1 MPLFCW
7 FDHFLVSWA
16 EICQIFR
23 WFFGKFKKI
32 KKTFWNYLTFRS
44 LERPGLIIET
54 LKYLLIYIFFQY
66 LGIDASALSLTAFTV
81 ERYIAICHP
90 IKSKSICTLSRAK
103 KIIAACWAF
112 AIIYCSPW
120 FFLASVK
127 KKCVIGIGE
136 VRQMLTLNL
145 FVTSKKRNH
154 QFTNSP
160 IHKFKV
166 LQIV

>member
-1 MPLFCW
+1 M
-7 FDHFLVSWA
+7 
-16 EICQIFR
+16 
-23 WFFGKFKKI
+23 
-32 KKTFWNYLTFRS
+32 
-44 LERPGLIIET
+44 
-54 LKYLLIYIFFQY
+54 
-66 LGIDASALSLTAFTV
+66 

-136 VRQMLTLNL
+136 VGQILTFNL
-145 FVTSKKRNH
+145 FVISKKQNH
-154 QFTNSP
+154 QFTNLKCCKVS
-160 IHKFKV
+160 FKV
-166 LQIV
+166 FKRKKHGLNRLFFEIPLKRGLKSKSVRQRKKTKSCIDFYCTYGIMIETTQFF

>member
-1 MPLFCW
+1 MSAKIWHDILQLSINLPEFTQLTYSTYELTKQFG
-7 FDHFLVSWA
+7 
-16 EICQIFR
+16 QI
-23 WFFGKFKKI
+23 GVKNCAIDLKK
-32 KKTFWNYLTFRS
+32 NNLYRS
-44 LERPGLIIET
+44 L
-54 LKYLLIYIFFQY
+54 FFQY

-136 VRQMLTLNL
+136 VGQILTLNL
-145 FVTSKKRNH
+145 FVISKKNKT
-154 QFTNSP
+154 TNSP
-160 IHKFKV
+160 I
-166 LQIV
+166 

>member
-1 MPLFCW
+1 MRWHIAVYLSSVNAVN
-7 FDHFLVSWA
+7 DRA
-16 EICQIFR
+16 EASIPKLISKRIAC
-23 WFFGKFKKI
+23 
-32 KKTFWNYLTFRS
+32 TYLSF
-44 LERPGLIIET
+44 
-54 LKYLLIYIFFQY
+54 FFQY

-136 VRQMLTLNL
+136 VGQILTFNL
-145 FVTSKKRNH
+145 FVISKKQNH
-154 QFTNSP
+154 QFTNLKCCKVS
-160 IHKFKV
+160 FKV
-166 LQIV
+166 FKRKKHGLNRMFF

>member
-1 MPLFCW
+1 M
-7 FDHFLVSWA
+7 
-16 EICQIFR
+16 
-23 WFFGKFKKI
+23 KKKI
-32 KKTFWNYLTFRS
+32 AIDLKKNNLYLS
-44 LERPGLIIET
+44 
-54 LKYLLIYIFFQY
+54 FFQY

-136 VRQMLTLNL
+136 VGQMLTFNL
-145 FVTSKKRNH
+145 FVTSKKINH
-154 QFTNSP
+154 QF
-160 IHKFKV
+160 
-166 LQIV
+166 